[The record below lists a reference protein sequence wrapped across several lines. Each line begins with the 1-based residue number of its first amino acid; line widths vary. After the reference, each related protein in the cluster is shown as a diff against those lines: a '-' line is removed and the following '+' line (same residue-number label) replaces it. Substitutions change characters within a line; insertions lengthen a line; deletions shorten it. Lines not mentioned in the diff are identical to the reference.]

1 MCLCFSRRGISI
13 LVMALQLLY
22 AHARTEEDAILFLQT
37 NGLLTR
43 VAPNCPTCNRATTLI
58 KKSANSDNRYW
69 RCPTHKSFKVP
80 LRRGSFF
87 DRQSLPLRN
96 IVELLLLWAFK
107 EPVLNTTGLTGVS
120 ENTVIQWFS
129 YFRDICSWWLLN
141 NPYQIG
147 GAGLTVE
154 IAESLVAKRKN
165 NVGRVVE
172 QRWVFGGVCREAGQ
186 GFLVVVDNDRSA
198 GRLLPLIQ
206 EHIAPGTTIHSDGWA
221 AYNGIANLPVQPPYQ
236 HLVVNHSENFVDPQT
251 GACTNTIECYWKNCK
266 RRFKCMQGVHQRHL
280 ASHLDEFMWR
290 ELHGKSHQEALH
302 HIIEHLAQ
310 WYPV

>member
-1 MCLCFSRRGISI
+1 MGLFRQVS
-13 LVMALQLLY
+13 LVVMALQLLY
-22 AHARTEEDAILFLQT
+22 AHARTEEAAILYLQT

-43 VAPNCPTCNRATTLI
+43 DAPNCPTCDRATTLI
-58 KKSANSDNRYW
+58 KKSATSDNRYW
-69 RCPTHKSFKVP
+69 RCPAHKSFKVP

-87 DRQSLPLRN
+87 ERQCLPLRN

-107 EPVLNTTGLTGVS
+107 EPVVSTTGLTGIS

-129 YFRDICSWWLLN
+129 HFRDICSWWLNN

-147 GAGLTVE
+147 GPGLTVE
-154 IAESLVAKRKN
+154 IDESLVVKRKN
-165 NVGRVVE
+165 NVGQVLE
-172 QRWVFGGVCREAGQ
+172 QRWVFGGVCRETGQ

-206 EHIAPGTTIHSDGWA
+206 EHIAPGTIIHSDGWA
-221 AYNGIANLPVQPPYQ
+221 AYNGIVNLPVQPPYQ
-236 HLVVNHSENFVDPQT
+236 HLVVNHRLAHAPSLK
-251 GACTNTIECYWKNCK
+251 CYWKNCK
-266 RRFKCMQGVHQRHL
+266 RRFKCMLGVHQTRL

-290 ELHGKSHQEALH
+290 QLHGKTHQEALQ
-302 HIIEHLAQ
+302 HIGQHLAQ